1 MNNFNVF
8 WFIVFTFDFQNALK
22 RSESA
27 RILNCEY
34 IVLKSMSLNLPGPGC
49 KIVVLKKDLEFPIP
63 GVIASE
69 FPGQPETRTK
79 IREKEKVIM
88 Q

>member
-8 WFIVFTFDFQNALK
+8 WFIVFTFDFQNALE

-34 IVLKSMSLNLPGPGC
+34 IVLKSMSLNLLGPGC
-49 KIVVLKKDLEFPIP
+49 SAV
-63 GVIASE
+63 
-69 FPGQPETRTK
+69 
-79 IREKEKVIM
+79 
-88 Q
+88 